1 MIAQRLGGAG
11 EVVRVHADA
20 VAAHQSG
27 TEAQSVPLGV
37 HAGKHL
43 VGVDVHAVANHGDL
57 VHKGDVDIP
66 LAVLDHLDR
75 LGGLDGGNG
84 EGPCLDDDIV
94 DLFDLP
100 GALLVH
106 AGDDLLDIGQ
116 GMNTVAGVDALRTV
130 ADFPILAAFQA
141 GFPLDNGDADILRH
155 AGVNRGL
162 KDHDA
167 AGGQVLSHG
176 AGSPLDGPQI
186 RRGVRVHRRGHG
198 DDQELRFLQAGGVRC
213 KFHRGILDGLAHLVG
228 GVDAVGVF
236 VHTLL
241 VDVKANDRNVL
252 GKLHRKGHTHIAE
265 AHQSQLFLP
274 GDQSLIN
281 RVKLHIC
288 YSFVLFFLTG
298 RSFPS
303 VWLATEA
310 FKFCINLA
318 WSMAKLPVTV

>member
-1 MIAQRLGGAG
+1 MIAQRFRGAG
-11 EVVRVHADA
+11 EVIGVHADA

-43 VGVDVHAVANHGDL
+43 VGINAHAVADHGDL

-100 GALLVH
+100 DALLVH
-106 AGDDLLDIGQ
+106 AGDDFPDIGQ
-116 GMNTVAGVDALRTV
+116 GMNTVAGVDALWRV
-130 ADFPILAAFQA
+130 ADLPVLPAFQA
-141 GFPLDNGDADILRH
+141 GFLFNDGDADILRH
-155 AGVNRGL
+155 AGVHRGL

-167 AGGQVLSHG
+167 AGGEVLAHG
-176 AGSPLDGPQI
+176 AGRALNGAQI
-186 RRGVRVHRRGHG
+186 RCGIGIDRRGHG

-228 GVDAVGVF
+228 GVDAVGVLIHPLF
-236 VHTLL
+236 

-281 RVKLHIC
+281 RVKLHILSPLYC
-288 YSFVLFFLTG
+288 SF
-298 RSFPS
+298 
-303 VWLATEA
+303 
-310 FKFCINLA
+310 
-318 WSMAKLPVTV
+318 